1 MLSALGDP
9 ILSKVYRVTSFVEL
23 FVSAA
28 IHGDEIKGV
37 EIFRRVMK
45 LNALKNLRGEPRC
58 RPHRERAG
66 VHQPQSL
73 ASAVESHRRNI
84 RDGRFRLGE
93 RGSEYPK
100 SG

>member
-45 LNALKNLRGEPRC
+45 LNALKNLRGEL
-58 RPHRERAG
+58 
-66 VHQPQSL
+66 V
-73 ASAVESHRRNI
+73 AVPIVNLPGFINLSR
-84 RDGRFRLGE
+84 
-93 RGSEYPK
+93 
-100 SG
+100 